1 MEQTPEREA
10 VQLESLNLLI
20 MHHAYRETISRFNA
34 GKGTR
39 WDLHFWLMQLRAM
52 ENDIILRICRL
63 DDDDNTTHSFR
74 EALRS
79 VRSNFTDSEAKAV
92 DQMVKD
98 YRTLINPWKTKA
110 RNYWLAHLNKQA
122 EAPWDPQGGLE
133 PSISMA
139 MRVVDSISREKQI
152 YTLRVA
158 SDIPELN
165 LRQALGNE
173 LKA

>member
-1 MEQTPEREA
+1 MKQTSELEA

-20 MHHAYRETISRFNA
+20 MYHAYRETISRYNL
-34 GKGTR
+34 GTGTR

-92 DQMVKD
+92 DQMLKD

-110 RNYWLAHLNKQA
+110 RNYYLAHLSKEA
-122 EAPWDPQGGLE
+122 EAPWDPQGGFE
-133 PSISMA
+133 QSISTI
-139 MRVVDSISREKQI
+139 VNIVDSISREKQV

-158 SDIPELN
+158 SDVPELN
-165 LRQALGNE
+165 LRQALGN
-173 LKA
+173 K